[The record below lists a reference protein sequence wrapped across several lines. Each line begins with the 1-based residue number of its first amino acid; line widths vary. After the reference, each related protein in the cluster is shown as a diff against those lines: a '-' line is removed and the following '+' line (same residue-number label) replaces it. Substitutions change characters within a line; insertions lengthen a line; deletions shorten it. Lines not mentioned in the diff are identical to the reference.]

1 MAKFCAKCGSIYP
14 SETILCPTCNLYL
27 YDNPDLP
34 EPETAEPE
42 PKANPRREETV
53 RQDADLEK
61 TLAANTT
68 FEIHRP
74 DNRKTASSN
83 AARQTRQE
91 GGAKRRARSTEV
103 RPESLKETV
112 EPPETGRI
120 APERQAETG
129 AAEARPEQPKPRRP
143 EPTPPEPETEYVW
156 HKLDESAPKT
166 TGKKTEQARSDEE
179 TVSAMDERVHAEGKE
194 QRKTDWSG
202 ASVPIIDQP
211 EEQSTHAPAGA
222 PYSCGFLRAMGVIYR
237 VVGWLNIILGV
248 VVAVM
253 GHSLSSSLSR
263 DMYDM
268 AYYTGFNL
276 SGITLPVVFAIIS
289 AGIAMIAQGNAISVL
304 CATNGKL
311 SNAPIGKTAPT
322 TLLGVCGAAY
332 WVSGILV
339 VISALVTASQI
350 SNEWNNGFLSLG
362 VMLLGVLAAL
372 FIFAQAQKIG
382 LMIDTYEK
390 ATHIAEYRH
399 EG

>member
-34 EPETAEPE
+34 EPEMAQPE
-42 PKANPRREETV
+42 PKAGPQQKEPSG
-53 RQDADLEK
+53 QDVDLEK

-74 DNRKTASSN
+74 DNRETASSN

-129 AAEARPEQPKPRRP
+129 TAEARPEQPKRP
-143 EPTPPEPETEYVW
+143 EPTPPESQTDYVW

-179 TVSAMDERVHAEGKE
+179 KVSATDERVHAEGKE

-202 ASVPIIDQP
+202 ASAPIIDRP
-211 EEQSTHAPAGA
+211 EEHVGA
-222 PYSCGFLRAMGVIYR
+222 PYSCGFLRTMGVIYR
-237 VVGWLNIILGV
+237 IVGWLNIILGV

-263 DMYDM
+263 DIYDM
-268 AYYTGFNL
+268 AYYTGVNL

-350 SNEWNNGFLSLG
+350 SNEWDNGFLSLG
-362 VMLLGVLAAL
+362 VMLLGVFAAL

-390 ATHIAEYRH
+390 ATHIAEYRR